1 MWRGTLPCVALLSA
15 ACAPKHTLH
24 VAAAISLKPWLVP
37 TLASF
42 ERSQTGT
49 TVEASYGASGAL
61 ERQIEAGAPADL
73 FLSASPG
80 EVDRLAAS
88 SPLSA
93 RTTLARNRLV
103 LALSKDAGP
112 IRSIRDLTSPS
123 IHRIAMGRPKSV
135 PAGRY
140 AQETIERLGLWPQ
153 LLPKLIY
160 GDNVAEVR
168 AWVARGDAEAG
179 FIYRNEAGGLPTIVE
194 LPEAPPV
201 ELVAALLPTA
211 PPQARA
217 LFDYLTSRDRG
228 PSLQDAG
235 LLPP

>member
-1 MWRGTLPCVALLSA
+1 MRRCVISCLALCFC

-24 VAAAISLKPWLVP
+24 VSAAISLQPWLAP
-37 TLASF
+37 TLAAF
-42 ERSQTGT
+42 ERSQPGT
-49 TVEASYGASGAL
+49 TVEASYGASGTL

-73 FLSASPG
+73 FLSASPD
-80 EVDRLAAS
+80 EVDRLAAR
-88 SPLSA
+88 SPPSA
-93 RTTLARNRLV
+93 RATVARNSLV

-112 IRSIRDLTSPS
+112 IHGIRDLTSPS
-123 IHRIAMGRPKSV
+123 IHRVAMGRPKSV

-179 FIYRNEAGGLPTIVE
+179 FIYRSEAAGLPAIVE

-201 ELVAALLPTA
+201 ELVAALLPNA
-211 PPQARA
+211 PPQARS

-228 PSLQDAG
+228 PSLRDAG